1 MHRQSFFL
9 VNQRDSPYTINMAL
23 PTISTTVFSQ
33 QINAI
38 ITESERIFL
47 TLGKTTPLFVKEL
60 HENLTEL
67 EQTYASHAGGR
78 TSLQDLE
85 LLFNETK
92 THIEQSSILFSQMYG
107 RGEQLLNSLSES
119 LNRLQNL
126 EEIIKKI
133 RNDSE
138 DMALIALNALT
149 GAIKSGSA
157 GRAFGVITDEL
168 KRLSDQTN
176 QLTDILQTDS
186 ESLLK
191 QLQNFTD
198 ELNKLASLQA
208 KVFSGLDRTITEQ
221 FSAIDTKVRDLTEA
235 LYALIT
241 ESKTLEAPVSAV
253 METIQ
258 IQDIIRQSL
267 EHMLIALAEYESV
280 QADPSVDAD
289 ELGVFKGQLA
299 ALGEIIVTDVIKR
312 LEEGV
317 VTFETA
323 ILAIQKLI
331 RKGEKQRTLLL
342 RDHFSSL
349 SEHSILSV
357 FEEASK
363 TLTAVEQ
370 NLSDYM
376 AIKQTIASQGNRI
389 ADEVAILTK
398 QYVKFDKII
407 NRFKTVDIAARIEIS
422 KQSMLRSIK
431 NTVLAMSELISRIT
445 LDVEEAKKASGL
457 FIADI
462 HAAIALYT
470 KTYADEVSA
479 FSVAQRELLS
489 KFRQFSTFKENL
501 EQDTRHFTLFSE
513 SFLSLLETQDA
524 ELAHIKDL
532 VYQCKALR
540 DSFSEITASLP
551 KNGESVE
558 IKNQHLKDIINKF
571 TIYAHKQA
579 AAEIGNFEV
588 APSSG
593 QIDFEIDTTEV
604 TFF

>member
-1 MHRQSFFL
+1 
-9 VNQRDSPYTINMAL
+9 MAEL
-23 PTISTTVFSQ
+23 TVSTKAFSQ
-33 QINAI
+33 HIRAI

-60 HENLTEL
+60 HQNLINL
-67 EQTYASHAGGR
+67 EQTYATQGGAQR
-78 TSLQDLE
+78 SLQDLE
-85 LLFNETK
+85 HLFNGTKTIIQQSSLLFM
-92 THIEQSSILFSQMYG
+92 QMHG
-107 RGEQLLNSLSES
+107 RGDRLLYSLSDS
-119 LNRLQNL
+119 LNKLQNL
-126 EEIIKKI
+126 DEIIKKI

-157 GRAFGVITDEL
+157 GRAFSVITDEL

-186 ESLLK
+186 
-191 QLQNFTD
+191 
-198 ELNKLASLQA
+198 ASLINQLKNYTNELHKLKYLQT

-221 FSAIDTKVRDLTEA
+221 FSAIEEKVRELTES

-241 ESKTLEAPVSAV
+241 ESKTLETPVSAV
-253 METIQ
+253 METVQ
-258 IQDIIRQSL
+258 IQDILRQSL
-267 EHMLIALAEYESV
+267 DHILIALDEYESV
-280 QADPSVDAD
+280 QQDPSVDTE
-289 ELGVFKGQLA
+289 ELAAFKGQLA
-299 ALGEIIVTDVIKR
+299 TLGEVIVTDVIKR
-312 LEEGV
+312 LEAAAL
-317 VTFETA
+317 TFETA
-323 ILAIQKLI
+323 ILAIQTLI
-331 RKGEKQRTLLL
+331 RRGEKQRTLLL
-342 RDHFSSL
+342 REHFSSL

-357 FEEASK
+357 FDEAAR

-370 NLSDYM
+370 NLSEYM

-389 ADEVAILTK
+389 ADAVAILSK

-422 KQSMLRSIK
+422 KQSILRSIK

-445 LDVEEAKKASGL
+445 QDVEEARKASLL
-457 FIADI
+457 FITDT
-462 HAAIALYT
+462 HTAISEYT
-470 KTYADEVSA
+470 MTYTEEVSA

-489 KFRQFSTFKENL
+489 KFQQFSACKENL

-513 SFLSLLETQDA
+513 TFLSLLDTQDT
-524 ELAHIKDL
+524 ELANIKEL
-532 VYQCKALR
+532 VHQCKVLR
-540 DSFSEITASLP
+540 DSFSEITTSLP
-551 KNGESVE
+551 TSEGTVE

-588 APSSG
+588 VPSSSAG
-593 QIDFEIDTTEV
+593 VLEIETSEV